1 MASSAGS
8 VTSGELPRRSQSS
21 IQRQLLWTTVSVQCL
36 LVLGFIALMVWHN
49 VQDARDRLDQRL
61 TYQADFLAASAARP
75 LAQHDRD
82 ALQHLLDIQRRA
94 TSVRDAQITDLQ
106 GRSIVNTNPAQN
118 GQETLHEDELQAM
131 AQGQMTRVVKTT
143 SGKEGM
149 APVMWQGQPIALAWI
164 YPDPRRDRAQVRL
177 LIWGGIFY
185 GLLAMAANALI
196 SILLGQSL
204 LRPVNFLLKGT
215 RRVAQGAAPADVFPL
230 KVRSSNEI
238 GELTEA
244 FNAMVESLES
254 QRAGLHDTLALL
266 DSMLANAPVGF
277 AFLDNKHRFVR
288 VNQYLADM
296 NGLPIS
302 RHLGREVG
310 DVALPDVAEQT
321 RRMLTTVFDTGTS
334 LSDQELTSLS
344 TENASATDRGRTWSA
359 NFFPVR
365 TSGEE
370 VRWVGVIVTETTERK
385 LTEEALRRSE
395 KLAAAGRLAASIA
408 HEINNP
414 LEGVTNLL
422 YLLRHH
428 DSLDEEAREYANMAQ
443 HEVSRVSQITQQ
455 TLRFYKQSTLP
466 VTVSVPE
473 VVESVLVLYQGKVHA
488 GQIHVEKKFIEPAEV
503 YALSGEMRQLLAN
516 LIGNALDAMSNGGR
530 LILQVLPSQD
540 WKTGTRGIRLV
551 CADTGAGRDE
561 GVRRRIFEPFF
572 TTKEATGTGLGLW
585 VSAEILAKH
594 QATVRVRSRTGDSGR
609 PGGTV
614 FMVFFPD
621 GGLKAQLAQE
631 KAGVAA
637 EPVAAK

>member
-1 MASSAGS
+1 
-8 VTSGELPRRSQSS
+8 
-21 IQRQLLWTTVSVQCL
+21 
-36 LVLGFIALMVWHN
+36 
-49 VQDARDRLDQRL
+49 
-61 TYQADFLAASAARP
+61 
-75 LAQHDRD
+75 
-82 ALQHLLDIQRRA
+82 
-94 TSVRDAQITDLQ
+94 
-106 GRSIVNTNPAQN
+106 
-118 GQETLHEDELQAM
+118 
-131 AQGQMTRVVKTT
+131 
-143 SGKEGM
+143 
-149 APVMWQGQPIALAWI
+149 
-164 YPDPRRDRAQVRL
+164 
-177 LIWGGIFY
+177 
-185 GLLAMAANALI
+185 
-196 SILLGQSL
+196 
-204 LRPVNFLLKGT
+204 VNFLLKGT
-215 RRVAQGAAPADVFPL
+215 RKVAQGTPPAEVFPL
-230 KVRSSNEI
+230 QVQSSNEI

-277 AFLDNKHRFVR
+277 AFLDNKNRFVR
-288 VNQYLADM
+288 VNQYLAEM
-296 NGLPIS
+296 NGAPIS

-310 DVALPDVAEQT
+310 EVALPEVAEQT
-321 RRMLTTVFDTGTS
+321 RRMLATVFETGAS
-334 LSDQELTSLS
+334 LSDQELS
-344 TENASATDRGRTWSA
+344 NMAPDAAQQRTWSA

-365 TSGEE
+365 SSGEQ

-428 DSLDEEAREYANMAQ
+428 DSLDDEARGYANMAQ

-473 VVESVLVLYQGKVHA
+473 VVESVLVLYQGKIHA
-488 GQIHVEKKFIEPAEV
+488 GQVQVEKRFVEPAEV
-503 YALSGEMRQLLAN
+503 FALSGEMRQLLAN
-516 LIGNALDAMSNGGR
+516 LVGNALDASPNGGR
-530 LILQVLPSQD
+530 LILRVTPSRD
-540 WKTGTRGIRLV
+540 WKTGERGIRLV
-551 CADTGAGRDE
+551 CADTGSGMDD

-594 QATVRVRSRTGDSGR
+594 QATVRVRSRTSESGK
-609 PGGTV
+609 PSGTV

-621 GGLKAQLAQE
+621 GGLQAELDREQ
-631 KAGVAA
+631 AGIPQ
-637 EPVAAK
+637 PVGSA